1 MSATV
6 THSAGALQAATNAVT
21 ALIGASGKLV
31 FNPTGGSVTAP
42 GTAIATLPF
51 SATAFGAAAVS
62 GIATA
67 NAITSDTNAVGGTV
81 AFATF
86 QTSASSAIVRCAVAA
101 SASDINMSNGLVVAA
116 GDTVTCTALTYQAV
130 SQ

>member
-6 THSAGALQAATNAVT
+6 THSTDARSAATDAVLS
-21 ALIGASGKLV
+21 LIGASGKLV
-31 FNPTGGSVTAP
+31 FNPTGGSVASP

-51 SATAFGAAAVS
+51 SATAFAPAAN
-62 GIATA
+62 GTATA

-86 QTSASSAIVRCAVAA
+86 QTSGGAAKVRCAVAA
-101 SASDINMSNGLVVAA
+101 SGSDINMSNGLVVAA
-116 GDTVTCTALTYQAV
+116 GDAVSCSALTYTAL